1 MLFDRRRIGRTTVV
15 QPAKIV
21 ETDTGA
27 TNDCIVDN
35 LTTLGAC
42 ISVNAAITG
51 EMPKNF
57 DLTFDNCHTFCVMPG
72 DMAKQK
78 WRAGR
83 CDLEKRLMALRH
95 RPDRR

>member
-21 ETDTGA
+21 ATDTGA
-27 TNDCIVDN
+27 THDCIVDN

-57 DLTFDNCHTFCVMPG
+57 DLTFDNCHTFWSCRVI
-72 DMAKQK
+72 
-78 WRAGR
+78 WRNKNGGQVGVTWKS
-83 CDLEKRLMALRH
+83 D
-95 RPDRR
+95 